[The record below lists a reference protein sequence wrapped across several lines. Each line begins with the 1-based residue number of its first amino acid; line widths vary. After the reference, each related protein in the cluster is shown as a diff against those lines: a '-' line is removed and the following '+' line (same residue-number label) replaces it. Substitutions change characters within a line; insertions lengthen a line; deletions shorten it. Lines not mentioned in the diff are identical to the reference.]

1 MGKETQQQ
9 GQACSEEQKQYYL
22 VKIFLQISEFWSLKA
37 CSSITFLVVKG
48 HPVEVMLLAVL
59 KRCFKNMLDRV
70 QMERIATR

>member
-48 HPVEVMLLAVL
+48 HPVEVMLPAVL